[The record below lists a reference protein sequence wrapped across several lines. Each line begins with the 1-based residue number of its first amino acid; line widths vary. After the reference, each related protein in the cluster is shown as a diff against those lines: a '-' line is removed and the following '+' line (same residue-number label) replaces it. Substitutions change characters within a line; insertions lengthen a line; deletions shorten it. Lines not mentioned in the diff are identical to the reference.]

1 MAIKQL
7 QLAALPPEKG
17 LTDLSI
23 IGVPSSQF
31 KKAPG
36 VAGFPKKFNPE
47 AQKVWT
53 EMVQDPDFKQRCKN
67 YPSLDLMWHNAIQ
80 EFLKRCEDTG
90 VYPFINNADVT
101 KNEFIQD
108 FVRRARI
115 DLVKYIDQ
123 SGLFERV
130 KIRKA
135 YREYVRKDQGLI
147 ITSWA
152 ELYPVKDDDFLKW
165 LQTSP
170 MPRFIKMTEGRYR
183 RVVRPNVEIWVKWI
197 NSQRVTVSFTIEVAG
212 SVMVP
217 NKPIPKRSEVDKY
230 IDNMIYLPTIRAHR
244 FKFVKTRLF

>member
-1 MAIKQL
+1 MAIKPFEV
-7 QLAALPPEKG
+7 AGLPPEKG

-23 IGVPSSQF
+23 IGVPMSQHT
-31 KKAPG
+31 KMPG
-36 VAGFPKKFNPE
+36 VSGFPKKFNPD

-53 EMVQDPDFKQRCKN
+53 EMVQDPAFKQRCKN
-67 YPSLDLMWHNAIQ
+67 YVTLDLAWHHAIQ

-90 VYPFINNADVT
+90 VFPFINNTDIT

-115 DLVKYIDQ
+115 DLVKYIDA

-130 KIRKA
+130 KVRKA
-135 YREYVRKDQGLI
+135 YREYIRKDQGLV

-152 ELYPVKDDDFLKW
+152 ELYVVKDPDFLKW

-170 MPRFIKMTEGRYR
+170 MPRFVKMTEGRYR
-183 RVVRPNVEIWVKWI
+183 RVVRPNVEVWVKWI
-197 NSQRVTVSFTIEVAG
+197 NSQRVVVSFTIEVAG
-212 SVMVP
+212 IVTLP
-217 NKPIPKRSEVDKY
+217 NKPNPKRKEVDSY